1 MKVAGNPQILSVFGG
16 CVLAVVCGL
25 STPSQAQIV
34 PLVDNN
40 SAVQIDTASQN
51 GMFSWMVDGI
61 PVLHQQWFWYRI
73 GGVGP
78 ASAIN
83 TLSAPSILPTSPS
96 AVGVT
101 YAGQLLNVNVKYSL
115 AGGNAGSGVSDVSE
129 QLSIN
134 NISSTTL
141 DLHFFQYS
149 DFRLG
154 NTPNSV
160 MLGRNI
166 RGLFNEADQSDSTGT
181 ALSETVISPGANHG
195 EAALLGQTLAEFG
208 SASFTTLNDNTTAGP
223 GQTTWA
229 FEWDVSLAPGGSLL
243 IGKDKRVDVSPL
255 IPEPSTFALVSFGL
269 IAFGISRRRPVA

>member
-1 MKVAGNPQILSVFGG
+1 LTDNNSQVQIDAGNP
-16 CVLAVVCGL
+16 A
-25 STPSQAQIV
+25 
-34 PLVDNN
+34 
-40 SAVQIDTASQN
+40 

-73 GGVGP
+73 GGAGM
-78 ASAIN
+78 ASPIN
-83 TLSAPSILPTSPS
+83 TLSPAIVAPSS
-96 AVGVT
+96 ASIVT
-101 YAGQLLNVNVKYSL
+101 VSYANPLMSVQVKYSL
-115 AGGNAGSGVSDVSE
+115 SGGMAGSGVSDVGE
-129 QLSIN
+129 QILIN
-134 NISSTTL
+134 NNSATTL

-160 MLGRNI
+160 MLGKNI

-195 EAALLGQTLAEFG
+195 EAALLGQTLSEFG
-208 SASFTTLNDNTTAGP
+208 SASFTSLSDAATAGP

-229 FEWDVSLAPGGSLL
+229 FEWDASLGPGGSLL

-255 IPEPSTFALVSFGL
+255 IPEPSTFALVSLGL
-269 IAFGISRRRPVA
+269 IAFGASRRRPAA